1 MDALESAIAGHPFTK
16 GMSPRHLQVLAGAA
30 MEVSIPAG
38 DVIFRQGDA
47 ANRFYLLTDGE
58 VAIESR
64 GPGRTP
70 VLIQTVRGG
79 EVLGWSWLFPPYE
92 WNFDARATRPTRA
105 IFFYG
110 TWLRETCEEDREFG
124 YELIK
129 RVSEVMLQRLQL
141 TRRQLAGHPM
151 SGA

>member
-141 TRRQLAGHPM
+141 TRRQLAGDPM